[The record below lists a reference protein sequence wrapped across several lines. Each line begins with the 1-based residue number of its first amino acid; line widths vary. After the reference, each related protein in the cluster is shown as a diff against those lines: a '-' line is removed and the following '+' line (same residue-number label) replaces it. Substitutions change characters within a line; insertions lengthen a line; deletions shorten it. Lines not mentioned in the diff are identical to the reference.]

1 VNLRSCSEST
11 GNLAK
16 LGRLSASGDDLKTLI
31 QLPFF
36 RGTAM
41 ETLAYLYGA
50 EDYESEAKEINLGG
64 LKTVVTTGL
73 IAAGVTA
80 GAISTSADSASA
92 YGYGRYHGGYYGGGY
107 RHVSYYRPVYYPRH
121 YYAYPVYYRPCRS
134 SYYY

>member
-1 VNLRSCSEST
+1 
-11 GNLAK
+11 
-16 LGRLSASGDDLKTLI
+16 
-31 QLPFF
+31 
-36 RGTAM
+36 M

-50 EDYESEAKEINLGG
+50 EDYESEAKELNLSG

-92 YGYGRYHGGYYGGGY
+92 YGYGGYGRCYNCY
-107 RHVSYYRPVYYPRH
+107 RSVSYRPVYYPRH
-121 YYAYPVYYRPCRS
+121 YRAYPVYYRPCRS